1 MARRTTMVVAAAARH
16 YAWVGGVAARKNR
29 GVTDFTFFLESGC
42 EVPKFVLSIGVLA
55 SNASYGVR

>member
-1 MARRTTMVVAAAARH
+1 MARRTTPVVAAASRH

-42 EVPKFVLSIGVLA
+42 EVPKFVLSIGE
-55 SNASYGVR
+55 